1 MRPEVA
7 HRRIESFAKRFGE
20 APLHLCYHGAF
31 PLALTPNLLYCLWAN
46 FKRDIH
52 GQVLEIPWVAVAD
65 LLLSP
70 LCDEVGEE
78 LYEMDGAVRNLLLA
92 RLKENSRFG
101 EKRINELSEFLL
113 AYVQQQLR
121 SHDPDLRD
129 FAEAQKW
136 TALAY
141 VRPSKAA
148 RELA

>member
-1 MRPEVA
+1 M
-7 HRRIESFAKRFGE
+7 
-20 APLHLCYHGAF
+20 
-31 PLALTPNLLYCLWAN
+31 
-46 FKRDIH
+46 
-52 GQVLEIPWVAVAD
+52 
-65 LLLSP
+65 
-70 LCDEVGEE
+70 
-78 LYEMDGAVRNLLLA
+78 
-92 RLKENSRFG
+92 KENSRFG

-148 RELA
+148 RELALALKKAYQGR